1 MREFQRSLV
10 GVRANRVAVS
20 AGPTKIECS
29 DAAIAKQIIDR
40 FSSSSTFTTSTFQ
53 CHDSSWSVGKCGEGI
68 EISVKVGGRS
78 AMCTCRTDT
87 IAIRPCVN
95 NQNWGGLSPNVCN
108 SDKITLRM
116 TVVFL
121 PPTAMPT
128 ETPTPQPTT
137 LPTETP
143 TTPQPTTLP
152 TEIPTAHPTLPP
164 TAIPTETPTTQP
176 TTIPTGTPTTQP
188 TTMPT
193 QTPSALPTLSLTAMP
208 TVHVDLI
215 SDFDI
220 IDKNADGSLNYDE
233 IVFAIADTNKDH
245 KLSLKEYEA
254 ARADRL
260 FIDTK
265 YTVTNSSVVKI
276 SDDVD
281 LSADFHTIDRNG
293 DGFLNYDEIA
303 FAIVDIKKNGKLSLE
318 EYEAARA
325 DRIFVDTSYKP
336 E

>member
-1 MREFQRSLV
+1 MREFRRSLV
-10 GVRANRVAVS
+10 GFGANHVVVRAGS
-20 AGPTKIECS
+20 TKIECS
-29 DAAIAKQIIDR
+29 DITIAKQIVDR
-40 FSSSSTFTTSTFQ
+40 FSSSSPSTTGRLEFKCQ
-53 CHDSSWSVGKCGEGI
+53 GNSWSVGTCGDGM
-68 EISVKVGGRS
+68 EISVSVGQSKICACHGNNVV
-78 AMCTCRTDT
+78 
-87 IAIRPCVN
+87 IRPCVN
-95 NQNWGGLSPNVCN
+95 NHNWGGSGTKACSSP
-108 SDKITLRM
+108 TTLLRM
-116 TVVFL
+116 TVYKRTQRPTAQPTAQPTLLPTAMPTEAPTTQPTL

-128 ETPTPQPTT
+128 ETPTT
-137 LPTETP
+137 LPTTMP
-143 TTPQPTTLP
+143 TK
-152 TEIPTAHPTLPP
+152 
-164 TAIPTETPTTQP
+164 TPTTQP
-176 TTIPTGTPTTQP
+176 T
-188 TTMPT
+188 
-193 QTPSALPTLSLTAMP
+193 MP
-208 TVHVDLI
+208 TVHADLI
-215 SDFDI
+215 NDFDI
-220 IDKNADGSLNYDE
+220 IDKNGDGSLNYDE

-265 YTVTNSSVVKI
+265 YTLTNSTVVKI

-303 FAIVDIKKNGKLSLE
+303 FAIVDTKKNGKLSLE

>member
-1 MREFQRSLV
+1 V
-10 GVRANRVAVS
+10 Y
-20 AGPTKIECS
+20 GPT
-29 DAAIAKQIIDR
+29 
-40 FSSSSTFTTSTFQ
+40 
-53 CHDSSWSVGKCGEGI
+53 
-68 EISVKVGGRS
+68 
-78 AMCTCRTDT
+78 
-87 IAIRPCVN
+87 
-95 NQNWGGLSPNVCN
+95 
-108 SDKITLRM
+108 
-116 TVVFL
+116 L

-128 ETPTPQPTT
+128 ETPTTQPTT
-137 LPTETP
+137 IPTKTP
-143 TTPQPTTLP
+143 TTQ
-152 TEIPTAHPTLPP
+152 PTLPP

-176 TTIPTGTPTTQP
+176 TTMPTVTPTTQP

-208 TVHVDLI
+208 TVHADLI
-215 SDFDI
+215 NDFEI
-220 IDKNADGSLNYDE
+220 IDKNGDGSLNYDE

-265 YTVTNSSVVKI
+265 YTRTNSSVKI

-303 FAIVDIKKNGKLSLE
+303 FAIVDVKKNGKLSLE